1 MIFERT
7 IYKDLLKWKKES
19 NGRTAMLVEGA
30 RRIGKSTVV
39 EEFAKN
45 EYKSYILIDFSD
57 TKNSFNKD
65 VKDVFE
71 KSKDY
76 NEFFSMIQLV
86 KGIKLY
92 ERESVIIFDE
102 IQKYVKAREMI
113 KHFII
118 DGRYDFIETGSL
130 ISLKKNSKKILI
142 PSEEK
147 KIEMHPMSFS
157 EFLLALGENQ
167 LLENIFDCFNKKQP
181 LFDAVHRKTM
191 NLFRTYMAVGGMPQA
206 VKAYIETSD
215 FEKVDDAK
223 KDIIKLYRE
232 DLGKISRKASAIT
245 PLIIYDRIQSLF
257 SNHSFEISASSFSQ
271 NTKLYTCLNNVE
283 DLESS
288 KVVNVANEIKNIDAT
303 LSLGFNLSGVKVYS
317 ADTGLLVTKM
327 YYDKAYL
334 DNALYKSIILDKL
347 SVDEGFLYENIV
359 AQELRANNHSLKYSS
374 FYKEN
379 STNKY
384 SIDFFIED
392 NKKIYPIE
400 VKSSGYTTH
409 ASIDEFCRR
418 YHQYVGGG
426 YIIYSKNLKVDG
438 KYVYLPVYMTMC
450 L

>member
-181 LFDAVHRKTM
+181 LFDAIKILHPSKTV
-191 NLFRTYMAVGGMPQA
+191 LYVQVGDGQIDHGHWYPPE
-206 VKAYIETSD
+206 YI
-215 FEKVDDAK
+215 
-223 KDIIKLYRE
+223 
-232 DLGKISRKASAIT
+232 
-245 PLIIYDRIQSLF
+245 PW
-257 SNHSFEISASSFSQ
+257 
-271 NTKLYTCLNNVE
+271 
-283 DLESS
+283 
-288 KVVNVANEIKNIDAT
+288 
-303 LSLGFNLSGVKVYS
+303 
-317 ADTGLLVTKM
+317 
-327 YYDKAYL
+327 
-334 DNALYKSIILDKL
+334 
-347 SVDEGFLYENIV
+347 
-359 AQELRANNHSLKYSS
+359 
-374 FYKEN
+374 
-379 STNKY
+379 
-384 SIDFFIED
+384 
-392 NKKIYPIE
+392 P
-400 VKSSGYTTH
+400 
-409 ASIDEFCRR
+409 
-418 YHQYVGGG
+418 
-426 YIIYSKNLKVDG
+426 
-438 KYVYLPVYMTMC
+438 
-450 L
+450 

>member
-19 NGRTAMLVEGA
+19 NGKTAMLVEGA

-39 EEFAKN
+39 EEFAKR

-157 EFLLALGENQ
+157 EFLIALGEEQ
-167 LLENIFDCFNKKQP
+167 LLDNIFDCFNKKQP
-181 LFDAVHRKTM
+181 LFDAVHRKAM

-232 DLGKISRKASAIT
+232 DLGKISRKSSAIT

-303 LSLGFNLSGVKVYS
+303 LSLGFNFSGVKVYS
-317 ADTGLLVTKM
+317 ADTGLLITKM
-327 YYDKAYL
+327 YYDKSYL

-347 SVDEGFLYENIV
+347 SVDEGFLYENVV
-359 AQELRANNHSLKYSS
+359 AQELRANNHSLKYTS

-392 NKKIYPIE
+392 KKKIYPIE
-400 VKSSGYTTH
+400 VKSSGYATH

-438 KYVYLPVYMTMC
+438 KYLYIPVYMTMC